1 MIISAPWQSGL
12 QNGVQVGS
20 IIGLAINGIVSEAFG
35 YKKTMIGSLI
45 LMIAFIF
52 LPFFAQNLETILA
65 GGILQGIPWGIF
77 QTLTVTYA
85 SEVMPTNLRAYLTT
99 YVNLCWV
106 IGQLIAAGVLRG
118 FLERND
124 QWAYRSKLLSS

>member
-1 MIISAPWQSGL
+1 MI
-12 QNGVQVGS
+12 
-20 IIGLAINGIVSEAFG
+20 G
-35 YKKTMIGSLI
+35 YKKTMFGALV

-52 LPFFAQNLETILA
+52 LPFFAQNIETILA
-65 GGILQGIPWGIF
+65 GAVLQGIPWGVF

-85 SEVMPTNLRAYLTT
+85 SEVTPVVLRPYLTT

-106 IGQLIAAGVLRG
+106 IGQFIAAGVLRG

-124 QWAYRSKLLSS
+124 QWAYRM